1 MKNSV
6 LVVVLVLESGE
17 IAASAVFKM
26 YSYLRVPGIA
36 LQPWVRD
43 LGGKETVLVGWWRGL
58 LKEPWIGSSAEGK
71 LVWRFWRSKGKAQ
84 NTGQE
89 MKVLLN
95 FSLHIPQPVWQARKM
110 LWAWTEPPTA
120 TVQFFQRTEMVETS
134 RDSQKQPETPRVTP
148 SSTITF

>member
-26 YSYLRVPGIA
+26 YSYLRVPGVA

-58 LKEPWIGSSAEGK
+58 LKEPWIGSSAEGEAGLK
-71 LVWRFWRSKGKAQ
+71 ILKEQGKGSEYRSGDESTA
-84 NTGQE
+84 E
-89 MKVLLN
+89 L
-95 FSLHIPQPVWQARKM
+95 FSPHPSTCL
-110 LWAWTEPPTA
+110 T
-120 TVQFFQRTEMVETS
+120 
-134 RDSQKQPETPRVTP
+134 SQKDVVGMNWASHCYCPVLSENRDGRDVKGLSETTRNTK
-148 SSTITF
+148 SHTK